1 MAWVK
6 AALQALA
13 AATQSQ
19 LPEGGTPTKGRR
31 TQHRLAVAKTMPRS
45 KSRGAEWSFANT
57 FQHACKKALATAAM
71 NTAQV
76 KVSTP
81 KWLAFES
88 HGPTLEGRRSR
99 ESGVHNRGL
108 SVMDCG
114 LAT

>member
-6 AALQALA
+6 ATLQALA

-19 LPEGGTPTKGRR
+19 LSEGGTPTKGRR

-45 KSRGAEWSFANT
+45 KSRGAEWSFAKT
-57 FQHACKKALATAAM
+57 FQQACKKALAMAAV

-81 KWLAFES
+81 NGSISNHTDRHRK
-88 HGPTLEGRRSR
+88 GRRSR
-99 ESGVHNRGL
+99 ELQSTT
-108 SVMDCG
+108 
-114 LAT
+114 AA

>member
-6 AALQALA
+6 ATLQALA
-13 AATQSQ
+13 ATTQSQ

-45 KSRGAEWSFANT
+45 KSRGAEWSFART

-81 KWLAFES
+81 S
-88 HGPTLEGRRSR
+88 GSISNHTEGHWGGDAVVSPQ
-99 ESGVHNRGL
+99 SIT
-108 SVMDCG
+108 
-114 LAT
+114 AA